1 MFGRGYEFKG
11 NRISPMQFS
20 ILILLKKRPMYGYEV
35 LKALRDE
42 FGEFWTPQT
51 GSIYPALRRLCEHGL
66 VISEDREGID
76 YYTLS
81 PEGAGWV
88 IGSLRRSPK
97 DLRFITRY
105 LDFISRSG
113 AELLTMDD
121 RRSTE
126 APDFEPSSF
135 DQIFEGGDLD
145 EGART
150 RHLLRARDH
159 ICSHVAK
166 IDEELKRLQD
176 RHDVLS
182 DREVGKK

>member
-1 MFGRGYEFKG
+1 MFGRGHEFKG

-20 ILILLKKRPMYGYEV
+20 MLILLKERPMYGYEV

-42 FGEFWTPQT
+42 FGEFWTPKT

-66 VISEDREGID
+66 VMSESRGGID

-97 DLRFITRY
+97 DLRFMTRY

-113 AELLTMDD
+113 AELLAMEDSL
-121 RRSTE
+121 STE
-126 APDFEPSSF
+126 APDFEPASF
-135 DQIFEGGDLD
+135 GHIFEGGDLD

-150 RHLLRARDH
+150 RHLLKARDH
-159 ICSHVAK
+159 ICSHLAK
-166 IDEELKRLQD
+166 IDEELKQLQD
-176 RHDVLS
+176 HHDVLS
-182 DREVGKK
+182 DREAGQK